1 MQKANL
7 CYSFLFIVS
16 ISFLDMGNYLDG
28 YAKETCGHCGLNRT
42 EQGHDGCIG
51 TLKGVM
57 NACCGHGQDSAAYVQ
72 FDHEYYKNESNKYLI
87 KGDEAIAYI
96 KKNSSVG
103 K

>member
-1 MQKANL
+1 ME
-7 CYSFLFIVS
+7 
-16 ISFLDMGNYLDG
+16 NYLDG
-28 YAKETCGHCGLNRT
+28 YGKENCKHCGLNRT

-72 FDHEYYKNESNKYLI
+72 FDHEDYKNESNKYLI
-87 KGDEAIAYI
+87 KGDEATAYI